1 MLDKVAFNRKE
12 YVVNNILEDEENLDE
27 ADGFRTKIKEI
38 IDQIIEEF
46 KKSLELDKEKGN
58 FVKGLIKMF
67 TILLNTKC
75 SSITKLKKII
85 RAIACNSFMARTK
98 AIVRRTNNDPVFVPA
113 PGHRTGNKNIMNS
126 RNPTFKIKKRLPETE

>member
-1 MLDKVAFNRKE
+1 MLDKVAFDRKE

-85 RAIACNSFMARTK
+85 RTSADLAIALWPEQKQLSGER
-98 AIVRRTNNDPVFVPA
+98 
-113 PGHRTGNKNIMNS
+113 IM
-126 RNPTFKIKKRLPETE
+126 TLFLFLLLDIELEIKT

>member
-67 TILLNTKC
+67 TILLNTKY
-75 SSITKLKKII
+75 SSITKLQKII
-85 RAIACNSFMARTK
+85 RTSADLAIALWPEQKQLSGER
-98 AIVRRTNNDPVFVPA
+98 
-113 PGHRTGNKNIMNS
+113 IM
-126 RNPTFKIKKRLPETE
+126 TLFLFLLLDIELEIKT